1 MNAISGMLVF
11 ALGGVA
17 GATFLLPARGV
28 KEWAYETWW
37 MFYCV
42 VGLLVMPAIV
52 CAVTVPDF
60 VAVVSSAPRETILK
74 CVAFGAIWGIGG
86 LTWGLMVRYLGIGL
100 GLAIGCGLCAAT
112 GTLIPPIVQG
122 HAADLVKDAGAIM
135 TLVGVVGS
143 LVGICFVGYAG
154 RLKENELPEEEKKKA
169 VAEFDFRKGIIV
181 ACVSGICSAC
191 MNFGLQSGGVIE
203 SAAYDAAVK
212 AGIVKAG
219 ELWSWQGMPV
229 IMVVLWGGFVVQA
242 AWVVQQHLK
251 NRTFGDYFRK
261 GPVLRNWIMASLVGV
276 IWVGQFV
283 SQKAGE
289 PLMGDFKYIS
299 FAIVMA
305 STILFSTA
313 IGVMTGEWKGTG
325 AKTRLSL
332 ATGTIVLLASFC
344 VISIGSR

>member
-1 MNAISGMLVF
+1 MLGMLVF
-11 ALGGVA
+11 ALGGVS

-28 KEWAYETWW
+28 KGWAYETWW

-42 VGLLVMPAIV
+42 VGLLIMPAVI
-52 CAVTVPDF
+52 CAATVPDF
-60 VAVVSSAPRETILK
+60 IGVTASAPGATIAR
-74 CVAFGAIWGIGG
+74 CVAFGAVWGIGG

-122 HAADLVKDAGAIM
+122 HAADLVKDAGAVM
-135 TLVGVVGS
+135 TLAGVVGS
-143 LVGICFVGYAG
+143 LAGIGFVGYAG

-169 VAEFDFRKGIIV
+169 VAEFDFKKGMAV
-181 ACVSGICSAC
+181 AVVSGVCSAC
-191 MNFGLQSGGVIE
+191 MNFGLQSGEIIE
-203 SAAYDAAVK
+203 RAAYDAAVR
-212 AGIVKAG
+212 AGAIKAG

-229 IMVVLWGGFVVQA
+229 IMVVLWGGFLVQT

-251 NRTFGDYFRK
+251 NRTFGDYFGR
-261 GPVLRNWIMASLVGV
+261 GPVPRNWIMASLVGV

-283 SQKAGE
+283 CQKAGE
-289 PLMGDFKYIS
+289 PLMGNFKYIS

-313 IGVMTGEWKGTG
+313 IGFVTGEWKGTG
-325 AKTRLSL
+325 VRTRMSL
-332 ATGTIVLLASFC
+332 AVGTVILLASFC